1 MYDVEISDETN
12 LVRVVVFVGDTRHGW
27 KNSPEDLSELAGGDT
42 IRREKIL
49 IYYTRD
55 FPN

>member
-1 MYDVEISDETN
+1 MTGSPAAGKGFT
-12 LVRVVVFVGDTRHGW
+12 GDTRHGW
-27 KNSPEDLSELAGGDT
+27 KSSPEDLSELAGGDT

-49 IYYTRD
+49 IYYTGD

>member
-1 MYDVEISDETN
+1 MGGGEAVGGEI
-12 LVRVVVFVGDTRHGW
+12 R
-27 KNSPEDLSELAGGDT
+27 GGGGYT